1 MEGSETFLFSTFT
14 SMESKFRHTLNHLP
28 SAFRPLAFVIVILI
42 ISFLFPTDLQF
53 KYQYSKQQS
62 WRYEDLEAPFD
73 FAIRKTD
80 QEIADERRFVLENST
95 PVFVLATDVAKQ
107 RKASFSQA
115 FQKQLQLS
123 QQGQQFDDLLNQPE
137 RYLNYGLAFLDRIF
151 QRGIISLSGS
161 QNKMAK
167 DQVLSIIRGNTIQER
182 TLGNLLSF
190 EAALEMVSDSLS
202 YSQLSEPEF
211 LLPLLQEELQANLI
225 YSPERTTQLQEEALN
240 QIVTSRGLVQKGE
253 LIITKNSIITDEL
266 YQTLYSFEQEYDKQV
281 LSKRSLP
288 SVFIGYLLLT
298 SLVVFIFATYL
309 KRFTPLAY
317 QRFPRLIFIL
327 MWLIIFS
334 YLVYVI
340 EGIDELESYLLPF
353 CIVPIVIKTF
363 YHERLALFTHIVVVL
378 IAGILSSL
386 GFAFVFLQ
394 ILAGMVVVFS
404 PIDTRDWSGFFYA
417 ILFIFLTYT
426 FGYLGLSL
434 IQEDNFWSIDFSVFP
449 WFFLNAFLTLLAY
462 PLIPL
467 LERVFGFVSPIT
479 LVELSDMNKP
489 LLREL
494 AIKAPGT
501 LQHSLQVGNLA
512 EAAARR
518 IHADPLL
525 VKVAALYHDIG
536 KIKQASYFI
545 ENQTGRNP
553 HDELTPL
560 ESAKIIISHVEEGV
574 ALAKKAGLPPL
585 LIDFI
590 HTHHGTT
597 QTSYFYHKHLQ
608 QLKEGAPPQEEA
620 FSYRGP
626 RPRSKEEVILMM
638 ADSIEAACKSLKD
651 PSEEELYQLID
662 KIINGKVASGQFK
675 EALISFRELEECR
688 LVFRQ
693 IMRSVYHVRVAYEE
707 E

>member
-1 MEGSETFLFSTFT
+1 
-14 SMESKFRHTLNHLP
+14 MESKLRHSLNHLP
-28 SAFRPLAFVIVILI
+28 AAFRPLAFVLVVVA

-53 KYQYSKQQS
+53 KYQYTKQQS
-62 WRYEDLEAPFD
+62 WRYDDLEAPFD
-73 FAIRKTD
+73 FAIRKSE
-80 QEIADERRFVLENST
+80 QEKAEERRFVLENT
-95 PVFVLATDVAKQ
+95 PPVFVLDTDIAKQ
-107 RKASFSQA
+107 RKANFSQA
-115 FQKQLQLS
+115 FQQQLQLA
-123 QQGQQFDDLLNQPE
+123 QQGQQFRDLLQQPE
-137 RYLNYGLAFLDRIF
+137 LYLNYGLAFLDRVF
-151 QRGIISLSGS
+151 HRGIIRLPGSL
-161 QNKMAK
+161 NEMPK
-167 DQVLSIIRGNTIQER
+167 DQVLGIIRANTFQEQ
-182 TLGNLLSF
+182 TLGNLLTYD
-190 EAALEMVSDSLS
+190 AALEMVSDSLP

-211 LLPLLQEELQANLI
+211 LLPLLQEELQANLF
-225 YSPERTTQLQEEALN
+225 YSPERTTQLQEEALSK
-240 QIVTSRGLVQKGE
+240 IVTSRGLVQKGE
-253 LIITKNSIITDEL
+253 LIITKNSIITEEL
-266 YQTLYSFEQEYDKQV
+266 YQTLYSFEQEYEKQV

-288 SVFIGYLLLT
+288 SVFVGYLLLT
-298 SLVVFIFATYL
+298 ALVVFIFATYL

-327 MWLIIFS
+327 MWLVVFS

-340 EGIDELESYLLPF
+340 EDIEGLESYLLPF

-386 GFAFVFLQ
+386 GFEFVFLQ

-426 FGYLGLSL
+426 LGYLGLSL
-434 IQEDNFWSIDFSVFP
+434 IREENFWSIDFSVFS

-518 IHADPLL
+518 INADPLL

-536 KIKQASYFI
+536 KTKQPTYFI
-545 ENQTGRNP
+545 ENQSGRNP
-553 HDELTPL
+553 HDNLSPL
-560 ESAKIIISHVEEGV
+560 ESAKIIISHVADGV

-590 HTHHGTT
+590 LTHHGTT
-597 QTSYFYHKHLQ
+597 QTAYFYHKYLQ
-608 QLKEGAPPQEEA
+608 QLEEGAAVDEDA
-620 FSYRGP
+620 FRYPGP

-662 KIINGKVASGQFK
+662 KIVDRKIASGQFQ